1 MYNELYIYF
10 YHSVLNYRKVFN
22 RTRPRIEPAQNQENI
37 LIEPALKFYPHL
49 NRVKMC
55 FELLKGMDIGQY
67 AITSIIFQNELLD
80 GKK

>member
-1 MYNELYIYF
+1 MIVKKSLHEIQICSNDNF
-10 YHSVLNYRKVFN
+10 KKKVLHTVKSS
-22 RTRPRIEPAQNQENI
+22 
-37 LIEPALKFYPHL
+37 IEPALKFYPHL
-49 NRVKMC
+49 NCAKMC